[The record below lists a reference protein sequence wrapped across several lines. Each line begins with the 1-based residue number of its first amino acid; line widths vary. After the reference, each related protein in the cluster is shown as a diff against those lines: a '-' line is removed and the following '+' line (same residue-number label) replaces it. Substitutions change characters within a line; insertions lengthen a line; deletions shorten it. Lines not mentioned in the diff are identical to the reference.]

1 MIDLGVA
8 ATDKKVFLYHNVW
21 NKTDDPF
28 SVGVSTNGLSFKTH
42 SKKPVIQLSDGKK
55 EHTAFCSDFRIS
67 SIGNIFYLLY
77 KVTEEHTTRLKLAV
91 SKDLLTWNE
100 EKVSLPFSETS
111 VLVPSSLID
120 KKYIVYSGEKNI
132 KIGYSNDLK
141 SLTLQDEPVL
151 SPREDYFDDT
161 TLSIGN
167 VYITPKGIL
176 LLYYAHNEE
185 KTGELTIGA
194 ALFDKNQPEK
204 LLWRSQKPVS
214 FHTEQLKGKS
224 LYPLGVVFFE
234 NTYFFYWVVDNKT
247 IFAFADTRLQ
257 EKIGITTPP
266 PTYGVTKAAH
276 NPIITPVMNHSW
288 ENQATFN
295 TAALY
300 DGDKVHFL
308 YRAMGDK
315 NVSVLGYA
323 ASSDGEHIDERSD
336 EPAYLPSE
344 PFEYSGELPSNLNV
358 LYTSGGGYGGCED
371 PRLTQ
376 IDDTIYLTYIAYN
389 GSDPPRLALSSI
401 KAKDFK
407 KKNWN
412 WKKPVLI
419 SRPGVVNKNVCILPE
434 KVRGKFVVFHRVY
447 PNILVDYVDSLDF
460 DGDTY
465 LKGEYMIRPR
475 RDQWDSR
482 KVGAGP
488 PPMKTKDGW
497 LLIYHAV
504 DNRDAGRYKIGAM
517 LLDLNDPTRVLARTN
532 HPIITPTEWYEN
544 EGFKAGVAYPC
555 GAVIKQNT
563 LFIYYGGA
571 DSVVCVA
578 QANLDKFLTDL
589 KQQKTPRLSNV
600 IKSQPSYIMHHA

>member
-28 SVGVSTNGLSFKTH
+28 SVGVSIDGLSFKTYQ
-42 SKKPVIQLSDGKK
+42 KKPVIVDSDGEE
-55 EHTAFCSDFRIS
+55 EHTAFCSDFRIT
-67 SIGNIFYLLY
+67 SIGSKHYLLY
-77 KVTEEHTTRLKLAV
+77 KVTQEEKTYLKMAT
-91 SKDLLTWNE
+91 SKDLITWNE
-100 EKVSLPFSETS
+100 IPARLPFAQTT
-111 VLVPSSLID
+111 VLAPTTPTEKQYVI
-120 KKYIVYSGEKNI
+120 YSGEKNI
-132 KIGYSNDLK
+132 HVGFSSDLK
-141 SLTLQDEPVL
+141 SFTLKDEPIL
-151 SPREDYFDDT
+151 SPREDFFDDAA
-161 TLSIGN
+161 LSVGN
-167 VYITPKGIL
+167 AFMTSKGIL
-176 LLYYAHNEE
+176 LLYYSHNAE
-185 KTGELTIGA
+185 KTSEFTIGA
-194 ALFDKNQPEK
+194 ALFDKSQPDR

-214 FHTEQLKGKS
+214 SHTEQLRGKT
-224 LYPLGVVFFE
+224 LYPLGVIFFE
-234 NTYFFYWVVDNKT
+234 NVFFFYWLVDNKT
-247 IFAFADTRLQ
+247 IFAFSDTHLQ
-257 EKIGITTPP
+257 EKIGITSPP
-266 PTYGVTKAAH
+266 PTYGITKASH
-276 NPIITPVMNHSW
+276 NPIITPVMNHAW

-300 DGDKVHFL
+300 DGEKVHFL

-323 ASSDGEHIDERSD
+323 ASSDGEHIDERLAD
-336 EPAYLPSE
+336 PAYLPSE
-344 PFEYSGELPSNLNV
+344 SFEYSGELSTNV
-358 LYTSGGGYGGCED
+358 NILYTSGGGYGGCED

-389 GSDPPRLALSSI
+389 GADPPRLALSSI
-401 KAKDFK
+401 KTDDFK
-407 KKNWN
+407 KKKWN

-434 KVRGKFVVFHRVY
+434 KVKGKFVVFHRVY

-460 DGDTY
+460 DGKTY
-465 LKGEYMIRPR
+465 LKGEYRIQPR

-488 PPMKTKDGW
+488 PPLKTKDGW

-504 DNRDAGRYKIGAM
+504 DNRDPGRYKIGAM
-517 LLDLNDPTRVLARTN
+517 LLDRTDPTRVIARTN

-563 LFIYYGGA
+563 LYIYYGGA

-578 QANLDKFLTDL
+578 QANLDEFLSDL
-589 KQQKTPRLSNV
+589 KHQKVPRLSSV
-600 IKSQPSYIMHHA
+600 TKSQPSYIMHHA